1 MNMQT
6 LETLTRSKQQD
17 GDMMSVSIYH
27 DVRVIM
33 IIIVISRGGDSYQ
46 DEAVREEDGHADHQ
60 DDRPQQEHR
69 QHRVGLRPEQQQY
82 NTNTLHIKYF
92 SSDSKYFSTAG
103 TLNLCD
109 RMK

>member
-17 GDMMSVSIYH
+17 GDMMSASIYHH

-33 IIIVISRGGDSYQ
+33 IIIVTSRGVDSYQ

-60 DDRPQQEHR
+60 DDRPQQDHR

-82 NTNTLHIKYF
+82 NTLLIKYF
-92 SSDSKYFSTAG
+92 SSDSK
-103 TLNLCD
+103 
-109 RMK
+109 